1 MMRMNKKIFFGVLML
16 CFMSCTKAY
25 IPDAEVRE
33 LAVTSDEY
41 VFGTEASEC
50 VVPVFSNGT
59 VQLAFLENDL
69 DWVTLD
75 RTQIAGDGSVVVKV
89 AANKNG
95 VPRMATLIL
104 SLVGKELT
112 DTVVVK
118 QQGLSQSIECLD
130 KYKVASGEGEE
141 LECEVRLDN
150 IVPCELEV
158 EVEYSDYKGGWISRC
173 VVEDNS
179 VKMTLE
185 PNATPLVRR
194 AAVTVYYVDS
204 WKRRIEST
212 VYVTQSDND
221 GALGTDISPMEVRL
235 LAHKDGFKV
244 NDDYVLE
251 GTVISDCSSRNME
264 LNPLLD
270 YNVLD
275 SLASLRTAYLQPEDG
290 PGFKLVF
297 EEVKDNTLTFGT
309 RVKVN
314 LYDCTLSLEA
324 DPDRYVISGLTG
336 ANLLETS
343 QATVP
348 QKIKKISELTD
359 DDIYTFVTLTDT
371 EFSCKKGSYLDVV
384 DHSSYSFMDGW
395 ASLLVDDQGSGI
407 YAPVNVNCSWRRTG
421 EGLPQGSGNTSGII
435 VSDRMPRLGDVGR
448 YQIRVL
454 DKSGFAQSQD
464 AVTAGWT
471 DHAEW
476 FNSVNQVASYAAVN
490 ERYAEPAKAEDHNVI
505 VPSVDILD
513 KPAGEL
519 ANGEYIC
526 ENATPR
532 PGGNTYASGVY
543 YIGKDATSNGDTGKG
558 VAWLNSNKGWY
569 EWENGAI
576 KDYKGF
582 VFTFNNLPS
591 SATDWLFVFDFCFGN
606 FNSYVYSHTHP
617 AHWCLEYWDS
627 QADSWTLVQKDARM
641 FTNSDERN
649 YVHLKALPWPSGFV
663 SGRQCYTGAET
674 GMGFTR
680 HSYLL
685 PAGACDPE
693 MGIKLRLRPYDD
705 HLVRLTNNYMENSE
719 DYHVTPDTDISGGLR
734 LRFGT
739 IALKYR

>member
-1 MMRMNKKIFFGVLML
+1 MMHMKKIFYIALTLGCLA
-16 CFMSCTKAY
+16 CSKDY

-33 LAVTSDEY
+33 LAVIKDEY
-41 VFGTEASEC
+41 VFGTDASEC

-59 VQLAFLENDL
+59 VQLSFLEEAQ

-75 RTQIAGDGSVVVKV
+75 RKQITGDGSVAVKV
-89 AANKNG
+89 AANKEG
-95 VPRMATLIL
+95 APRMATLIL
-104 SLVGKELT
+104 SLVGKELK
-112 DTVVVK
+112 DTVVIK
-118 QQGLSQSIECLD
+118 QQGHRQHIECLD
-130 KYKVASGEGEE
+130 MYKVVSGQGGE
-141 LECEVRLDN
+141 LECGVRLEN
-150 IVPCELEV
+150 IPSNGLEV
-158 EVEYSDYKGGWISRC
+158 DIQYSDYKGGWISRC
-173 VVEDNS
+173 VVEDNL
-179 VKMTLE
+179 VKVSLDANQTS
-185 PNATPLVRR
+185 LVRR
-194 AAVTVYYVDS
+194 AAVTVYYIDA
-204 WKRRIEST
+204 WKRRIEAT
-212 VYVTQSDND
+212 VYLTQSDSD
-221 GALGTDISPMEVRL
+221 GVLGTDISPMEVRL
-235 LAHKDGFKV
+235 LADKDGFKV

-251 GTVISDCSSRNME
+251 GIVVSDCSSRNME

-275 SLASLRTAYLQPEDG
+275 SLASLRTAYLQPEAG

-297 EEVKDNTLTFGT
+297 DQVKDNTLTFGT
-309 RVKVN
+309 RVKLN

-343 QATVP
+343 QAAVP
-348 QKIKKISELTD
+348 QKTKKISELTD
-359 DDIYTFVTLTDT
+359 DDIYTYVTLTDT
-371 EFSCKKGSYLDVV
+371 EFSCTKGTYLDIAE
-384 DHSSYSFMDGW
+384 HASYSFMDGW
-395 ASLLVDDQGSGI
+395 ASLLIDNQGRGI

-421 EGLPQGSGNTSGII
+421 EGLPQGSGSTSGII
-435 VSDRMPRLGDVGR
+435 VSHKMPRLGDAGR

-454 DKSGFAQSQD
+454 DKSGFGQSDDAQ
-464 AVTAGWT
+464 TTGWMT
-471 DHAEW
+471 HAEW
-476 FNSVNQVASYAAVN
+476 FNSVNKAASYAKVN
-490 ERYAEPAKAEDHNVI
+490 ERYAEPAKAEDHKVI
-505 VPSVDILD
+505 VPSVDILT
-513 KPAGEL
+513 KQAGEL

-543 YIGKDATSNGDTGKG
+543 YIRKDNTSNGDTAEG

-591 SATDWLFVFDFCFGN
+591 AATDWLFVFDFCFGN
-606 FNSYVYSHTHP
+606 LNSYVYAHTHP
-617 AHWCLEYWDS
+617 AHWCLEYWDTQS
-627 QADSWTLVQKDARM
+627 DCWTLVQKDAHM
-641 FTNSDERN
+641 FTDPDERN
-649 YVHLKALPWPSGFV
+649 YVHMKALPWPSSFV

-685 PAGACDPE
+685 PAGACDAE
-693 MGIKLRLRPYDD
+693 QGIKLRLRPYDD
-705 HLVRLTNNYMENSE
+705 HLVRLTSNYLENSE
-719 DYHVTPDTDISGGLR
+719 DYHVSPDTDISGGLR